1 MLLLLSLQSKVAAMA
16 MMWQCQRLDTTH
28 CSSIT
33 DASNCMEL
41 PMQSLQSPFALQSV
55 AVAVAVAVAMMLQC
69 QRHDATRCSSV
80 TDASN

>member
-16 MMWQCQRLDTTH
+16 TMWQCQRLDTTH

-41 PMQSLQSPFALQSV
+41 PMQSLQSV
-55 AVAVAVAVAMMLQC
+55 AVAPMVM
-69 QRHDATRCSSV
+69 
-80 TDASN
+80 DASD